1 MEERTSDE
9 RKLEKL
15 VYDREL
21 DAALKLGVQ
30 LVDKHHMLKKY
41 QVAHNATRHD
51 THTKRRTTRHSRDSI
66 RSEEDLHEVIRL
78 CSPVSPSS
86 PSQWSDT
93 HTPPP
98 STGFQVSRS
107 PKSLTIPPNQ
117 PILARVRWCVC
128 GGACVRVRVCV
139 CVCVCGGA

>member
-41 QVAHNATRHD
+41 EMAHD
-51 THTKRRTTRHSRDSI
+51 THTTRRTT
-66 RSEEDLHEVIRL
+66 
-78 CSPVSPSS
+78 
-86 PSQWSDT
+86 
-93 HTPPP
+93 
-98 STGFQVSRS
+98 
-107 PKSLTIPPNQ
+107 
-117 PILARVRWCVC
+117 
-128 GGACVRVRVCV
+128 
-139 CVCVCGGA
+139 

>member
-1 MEERTSDE
+1 VEERTSDE

-41 QVAHNATRHD
+41 EVAHGTTNDTTRTRHAHDTHTTRHD
-51 THTKRRTTRHSRDSI
+51 TTRRTTLTRFHSI

-86 PSQWSDT
+86 PAQWSDT

-98 STGFQVSRS
+98 STAFQVS
-107 PKSLTIPPNQ
+107 PLPLN
-117 PILARVRWCVC
+117 L
-128 GGACVRVRVCV
+128 
-139 CVCVCGGA
+139 